1 MPFCPILSIKLFLWH
16 VYNSPVF
23 GNKNWEIGKKQTDGA
38 REEGFVQLYF
48 SSVLVRSLGTN
59 IGKVEIEKKNK
70 ETEGPREEGFVQL
83 FFSHARLIGGS
94 IRVYAAHILLL
105 RSMNNSSKIK

>member
-70 ETEGPREEGFVQL
+70 RNGGTTRGRVCSALFLSCQANRRFHTSICGTHITVKIYEQL
-83 FFSHARLIGGS
+83 QQ
-94 IRVYAAHILLL
+94 
-105 RSMNNSSKIK
+105 N

>member
-23 GNKNWEIGKKQTDGA
+23 GNKNWEIGEKKQTEGA

-59 IGKVEIEKKNK
+59 IGKVEIEKKTK
-70 ETEGPREEGFVQL
+70 KRRDHERKGL
-83 FFSHARLIGGS
+83 FSSFSLMPG
-94 IRVYAAHILLL
+94 
-105 RSMNNSSKIK
+105 